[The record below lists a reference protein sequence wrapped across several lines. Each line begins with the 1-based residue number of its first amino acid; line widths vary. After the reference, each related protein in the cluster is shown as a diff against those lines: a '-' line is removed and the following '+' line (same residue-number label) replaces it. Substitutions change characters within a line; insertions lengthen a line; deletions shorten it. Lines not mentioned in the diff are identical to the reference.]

1 MATTNFDTT
10 TGQIDVLS
18 NIAYIDGPP
27 HEALAWLRANRPLH
41 HQTIDDPIWI
51 GESYVLTRHAD
62 VKAVSVDLENFGNG
76 EGHNL
81 RNDHSDDDTRH
92 LLNSDRP
99 KHTDLRSVMSRE
111 FTPRVV
117 RQLGD
122 TYANLASDAVQ
133 AVADEQSFD
142 FVERVAVE
150 VPMKAIVALMG
161 APVEDQ
167 DRILRWSNATISN
180 IDPDYSPTPEA
191 RMEAFGE
198 MTEYAMMLK
207 AARDASASDDVS
219 GLLVQALA
227 RGELTP
233 DEYVTYVVLLFV
245 AGNET
250 TRNAM
255 SWGMKAFAEHPDQW
269 TRFRSDP
276 AGLIDTT
283 VEEVIRWASP
293 VNYMSRTVK
302 NPVELHGT
310 TLQPGKKVSL
320 MYLSANRDE
329 TVFDDPFN
337 FDITRS
343 PNPHLAFGHGAHFC
357 LGAHLARLQV
367 RSLLLALAPRV
378 QRIEL
383 TGEPEHVWSSFI
395 NGIKRLPLRLVNA

>member
-1 MATTNFDTT
+1 MATTDFDTT

-18 NIAYIDGPP
+18 NVAYIGGPP
-27 HEALAWLRANRPLH
+27 HDALAWLRANRPLH
-41 HQTIDDPIWI
+41 HQTINDPIWI

-76 EGHNL
+76 QGHNL

-150 VPMKAIVALMG
+150 IPMKAIVALMG

-191 RMEAFGE
+191 RIEAFGE
-198 MTEYAMMLK
+198 MAEYAMMLK

-219 GLLVQALA
+219 GLLVQALT

-269 TRFRSDP
+269 TTFRSDP
-276 AGLIDTT
+276 EGLIDTT

-302 NPVELHGT
+302 NPVELYGT
-310 TLQPGKKVSL
+310 TLHPGEKVSL

-329 TVFDDPFN
+329 SVFDGPFD

-383 TGEPEHVWSSFI
+383 TGDVEHVWSSFI
-395 NGIKRLPLRLVNA
+395 NGIKRLPLRLVSA

>member
-18 NIAYIDGPP
+18 NVAYIDGPP

-219 GLLVQALA
+219 GLLVQAL
-227 RGELTP
+227 
-233 DEYVTYVVLLFV
+233 
-245 AGNET
+245 
-250 TRNAM
+250 
-255 SWGMKAFAEHPDQW
+255 
-269 TRFRSDP
+269 
-276 AGLIDTT
+276 
-283 VEEVIRWASP
+283 
-293 VNYMSRTVK
+293 
-302 NPVELHGT
+302 
-310 TLQPGKKVSL
+310 
-320 MYLSANRDE
+320 
-329 TVFDDPFN
+329 
-337 FDITRS
+337 
-343 PNPHLAFGHGAHFC
+343 
-357 LGAHLARLQV
+357 
-367 RSLLLALAPRV
+367 
-378 QRIEL
+378 
-383 TGEPEHVWSSFI
+383 
-395 NGIKRLPLRLVNA
+395 